1 MENKLREI
9 SPSLW
14 RFLGVYF
21 RPYTGWLAVAFSTSL
36 FFALSTVFILS
47 AFVPI
52 QTELLKM
59 DEAKSLPFGESVDE
73 AETEEKAFTLFGTE
87 LSKANLYKM
96 LERVWEGSKNRFS
109 IGEEQVVWFLPLY
122 LLLIL
127 LLRSLAA
134 FINGYAFQKTGL
146 GATTEIRNSLFE
158 RFMLQSARF
167 HSEMPSGEVV
177 SRVINDVSVMQ
188 MAISSRLVDF
198 VKQAF
203 NLVFLLWFL
212 LSGFFKLTMICLVVM
227 PVLVFAIVSFG
238 RGLFS
243 TSRQSQEKT
252 AGLAEITN
260 EATRGFRVIKAF
272 GMEKFE
278 TDRFRAVTAD
288 HYRILLRGQVIA
300 QISSPIVESLAAL
313 LCSGL
318 LVYAGKTIR
327 SGELTGAEFWAFLL
341 ALFALYDPIRKLN
354 KVNIIFQ
361 QGLAAAERIH
371 QVMLRPVEIT
381 DRKEAKSIT
390 ELTESIRFE
399 RVGFAYGKDLVIRNI
414 DFTITRGE
422 VVAVVGEA
430 GAGKSTLV
438 NLLLRFFDPNEG
450 RITIDGID
458 IRNLKRESLRRLTG
472 LVSQDTI
479 LFNDTVRNNI
489 AYGHVD
495 TPLAQVM
502 EAARAAYAHEFIQE
516 LPNGYDTMVG
526 EAGGRLSGGQK
537 QRVTIARALLKSP
550 PILILD
556 EATSQLDSESEAA
569 VQRALGNLMADRTTL
584 VIAHR
589 LSTIRGADR
598 IIAMKRGRIVESGP
612 HNELMSIENGYYKR
626 LYETQ
631 LRALEGSDE

>member
-1 MENKLREI
+1 M
-9 SPSLW
+9 
-14 RFLGVYF
+14 
-21 RPYTGWLAVAFSTSL
+21 LAFGTSL
-36 FFALSTVFILS
+36 FFALSTVFILG

-52 QTELLKM
+52 QTELLQM
-59 DEAKSLPFGESVDE
+59 DEVRNLPFGVSSE
-73 AETEEKAFTLFGTE
+73 ASQANEEKEEEPFTLFGVE
-87 LSKANLYKM
+87 FSKADLYDF
-96 LERVWEGSKNRFS
+96 LGRVWTDSKKRFS
-109 IGEEQVVWFLPLY
+109 IDDDEVIWFLPLY
-122 LLLIL
+122 LLCIL
-127 LLRSLAA
+127 LLRSIAA
-134 FINGYAFQKTGL
+134 FLNGYSFQRIGL

-158 RFMLQSARF
+158 RFMIQTSRF
-167 HSEMPSGEVV
+167 HGEMPSGEVV

-198 VKQAF
+198 IKQAF
-203 NLVFLLWFL
+203 TLIFLIWLL
-212 LSGFFKLTMICLVVM
+212 LSGFFKLTLICLLVM
-227 PVLVFAIVSFG
+227 PVLIYAIVTFG
-238 RGLFS
+238 RGLFT
-243 TSRQSQEKT
+243 TSRESQEKT

-272 GMEKFE
+272 GMEQFE
-278 TDRFRAVTAD
+278 IDRFRAVTAE

-313 LCSGL
+313 LCCGL
-318 LVYAGKTIR
+318 LIFAAITIR
-327 SGELTGAEFWAFLL
+327 AGELTGPEFWTFLL

-371 QVMLRPVEIT
+371 QVMLKPVEIA
-381 DRKEAKSIT
+381 DHVSAKPIAG
-390 ELTESIRFE
+390 LKDSIRFE
-399 RVGFAYGKDLVIRNI
+399 GVGFAYSDDLVIQGI
-414 DFTITRGE
+414 DFSIARGE

-438 NLLLRFFDPNEG
+438 NLLLRFFDPSEG
-450 RITIDGID
+450 RVTIDGTD
-458 IRNLKRESLRRLTG
+458 IRELKLESLRQLTG

-489 AYGHVD
+489 AYGRD
-495 TPLAQVM
+495 EIPMNQVI
-502 EAARAAYAHEFIQE
+502 EAAEAAYAHEFIQE
-516 LPNGYDTMVG
+516 LPNGYDTVVG
-526 EAGGRLSGGQK
+526 EGGGRLSGGQK
-537 QRVTIARALLKSP
+537 QRITIARAILKSP

-569 VQRALGNLMADRTTL
+569 VQKALGNLMANRTTL

-598 IIAMKRGRIVESGP
+598 IIAMRRGRIVEIGP
-612 HNELMSIENGYYKR
+612 HDELMKIEKGYYKR

-631 LRALEGSDE
+631 LRALEGNDE